1 MKILYFAWL
10 REQIGHAEE
19 DVIPPPHVTTVGALT
34 EWLASSSPAHRKAL
48 TKRDSLKVAVDQTFA
63 RDDTS
68 IAGAC
73 EIAYFP
79 PFTGG

>member
-34 EWLASSSPAHRKAL
+34 EWLASSSPGHRKAFA
-48 TKRDSLKVAVDQTFA
+48 KRGSLKIAVDQTFA